1 MNNFLF
7 GVLIGFLTFT
17 NEGRQISQKA
27 YDYGTK
33 YGKDILKQ
41 MNGNG
46 IINKSEAEKGEIK
59 KCENTMDI
67 GKQ

>member
-33 YGKDILKQ
+33 YGKDILTQ

-46 IINKSEAEKGEIK
+46 INNAKAEKGESE